1 MLFED
6 LGRRKV
12 AVDFSGGDLSSDGGA
27 LLLRGVNASLGLSRR
42 IAGCFEDHRDPRF
55 VEHSM
60 ESLITQRIFGLA
72 LGYEDLNDHNE
83 LRRDPLFATAVGK
96 GDPLGKGRRRV
107 EDRGQALAGASTLNR
122 LELGNSKSTR
132 AHKIQYDADGIESA
146 ILTLG
151 VRCLNKHSRELILD
165 FDATDDPLHGDQEGR
180 FFQGYYKNYCYLPL
194 YCFIG
199 DIPVWAELRT
209 SDKDAADGT
218 VEALEKIVVAL
229 RQRCPKAKLIF
240 RGDGGFCR
248 EEIMKW
254 CEENGVR
261 YVIGLP
267 KNARLLEN
275 AGRAMA
281 DARAHHVL
289 CGGVAVRR
297 FADFQYRTRK
307 SWSTPRRVVA
317 KAEVTSQGDNPRFI
331 VTNLSAKE
339 SARFQAEALYE
350 NIYCGRGQM
359 ENMIKQQQ
367 LDLMADRTS
376 TAYFAS
382 NQLRLWFSTL
392 AYLLL
397 ERLRTWGL
405 KKSPLARA
413 TVGTVRRKMLKI
425 AAQVTVSVRRIYVR
439 LSSNH
444 ARQSLWSECHRR
456 LHRRLKFL
464 GIPGD

>member
-1 MLFED
+1 M
-6 LGRRKV
+6 
-12 AVDFSGGDLSSDGGA
+12 AVDFSGGHLSSDGGV
-27 LLLRGVNASLGLSRR
+27 LLLRSVNASLGLCRR
-42 IAGCFEDHRDPRF
+42 IAGCFEDHRDPRW

-72 LGYEDLNDHNE
+72 LGYEDLNDHND
-83 LRRDPLFATAVGK
+83 LRRDPLFATAVGRN
-96 GDPLGKGRRRV
+96 DPLGEDRRQV
-107 EDRGQALAGASTLNR
+107 EDRGNALAGASTLNR

-132 AHKIQYDADGIESA
+132 AHKIQCDAALVEA
-146 ILTLG
+146 ALLTLG
-151 VRCLNKHSRELILD
+151 VRCLGKHSRELILD
-165 FDATDDPLHGDQEGR
+165 FDATDDPLHGQQEGR
-180 FFQGYYKNYCYLPL
+180 FFQGYYKNYFYLPL

-199 DIPVWAELRT
+199 DIPVWAQLRT
-209 SDKDAADGT
+209 SDQDAAEGT
-218 VEALEKIVVAL
+218 VEALEKIVAAL

-248 EEIMKW
+248 EAIMKW
-254 CEENGVR
+254 CEENAVR

-267 KNARLLEN
+267 KNTRLLEN
-275 AGRAMA
+275 AQSAMA
-281 DARAHHVL
+281 EARALHCL
-289 CGGVAVRR
+289 CGGAAVRK
-297 FADFQYRTRK
+297 FADFQYRTRE
-307 SWSTPRRVVA
+307 SWSIPRRVVA
-317 KAEVTSQGDNPRFI
+317 KAEVTLQGENPRFI
-331 VTNLSAKE
+331 LTNLSARE
-339 SARFQAEALYE
+339 SARFQAQALYE

-376 TAYFAS
+376 TAYLAS

-405 KKSPLARA
+405 KNSPLARA

-444 ARQSLWSECHRR
+444 APQSLWSECHRR
-456 LHRRLKFL
+456 LKFL
-464 GIPGD
+464 APSG